1 MSAPYPVGS
10 RVVCPDP
17 TGRWFVG
24 VVHQL
29 LLDGDFVVTD
39 GAGYFRVSAGEVRP
53 VMPRSMEDLK
63 RWGRWWWYDRIPL
76 DAAEVL
82 RRRGDDMYDDGRW
95 SGPVQP
101 PPEVRS

>member
-1 MSAPYPVGS
+1 MTPFEVGS

-24 VVHQL
+24 VVTHVHTC
-29 LLDGDFVVTD
+29 GDL
-39 GAGYFRVSAGEVRP
+39 RVSYGDGSFRASASEVRP